1 MNDKELLRRM
11 RAAEFCANNGR
22 VLRTINILRHRYR
35 ASLRGGGRVGRDL

>member
-22 VLRTINILRHRYR
+22 VLRTINILRHR